1 MANRR
6 SLHKT
11 DLNQDKFNIL
21 VRFMIV
27 AAEKKRFVEYN
38 ELNKV
43 FGIPLE
49 DLRDYAGVLG
59 DYCHTEGLPYLN
71 CLIINTTEGMP
82 GDDFFTWAEDSDTK
96 RWGEYVSECFSH
108 YHIPISNSV
117 RFQNTSGINASIEQF
132 LND

>member
-6 SLHKT
+6 NLQKNELSSE
-11 DLNQDKFNIL
+11 KFNIF
-21 VRFMIV
+21 VRFMII

-49 DLRDYAGVLG
+49 DLRDYAGFLG
-59 DYCHTEGLPYLN
+59 DYCHAEEMPYLN

-82 GDDFFTWAEDSDTK
+82 GGDFFTWAEDSNVEN
-96 RWGEYVSECFSH
+96 WGKYVSECFAH
-108 YHIPISNSV
+108 FHIPISNKV
-117 RFQNTSGINASIEQF
+117 KFQNTSGINDSINQF
-132 LND
+132 LAN